1 MKVGELM
8 TGINVI
14 IRYGFVWLRGGP
26 AAPHAVPRR
35 SV

>member
-8 TGINVI
+8 IGVNVI
-14 IRYGFVWLRGGP
+14 IRYGSVWLRGGP
-26 AAPHAVPRR
+26 PAPHAVPRR